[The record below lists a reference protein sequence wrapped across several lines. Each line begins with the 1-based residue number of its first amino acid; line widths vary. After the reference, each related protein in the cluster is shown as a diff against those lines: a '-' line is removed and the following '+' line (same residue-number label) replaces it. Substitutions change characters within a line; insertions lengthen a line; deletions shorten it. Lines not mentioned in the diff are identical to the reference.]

1 MLKAMQAYIGLCGLL
16 DMRGPRDAFIT
27 AVCRACL
34 PPHYNLTVFS
44 GVVNTCC
51 VGQSSMS
58 SSSST
63 VQYSTSATMYD
74 DHHHQQYSS
83 ATGGGYGPESAD
95 YKQQQQ
101 VIVAVGTPLAT
112 PSSVLQTMSSSP
124 SSNSIST
131 YIYVPCTFFLEFIL
145 LILFIGLC
153 RFLTAESWAC
163 HAYC

>member
-44 GVVNTCC
+44 GTVNTCC
-51 VGQSSMS
+51 VGQPSMS
-58 SSSST
+58 SSSPT
-63 VQYSTSATMYD
+63 MQYATSATMYD

-112 PSSVLQTMSSSP
+112 PSSVLQNSSP
-124 SSNSIST
+124 SGKTILMFTYHAQLFLITFISL
-131 YIYVPCTFFLEFIL
+131 VLNFDQNCDF
-145 LILFIGLC
+145 
-153 RFLTAESWAC
+153 
-163 HAYC
+163 

>member
-44 GVVNTCC
+44 ATAQANTCC
-51 VGQSSMS
+51 VGQQSIS
-58 SSSST
+58 SSSPT
-63 VQYSTSATMYD
+63 VQYATSATMYD

-83 ATGGGYGPESAD
+83 TTGGGYGPESAD

-112 PSSVLQTMSSSP
+112 PSSVLQALSSSP
-124 SSNSIST
+124 SSKTIST
-131 YIYVPCTFFLEFIL
+131 SFFVPCT
-145 LILFIGLC
+145 
-153 RFLTAESWAC
+153 T
-163 HAYC
+163 

>member
-44 GVVNTCC
+44 GAINTCC

-74 DHHHQQYSS
+74 DHHHQQYNS

-124 SSNSIST
+124 SSNTIST
-131 YIYVPCTFFLEFIL
+131 YIHVPCTIFF
-145 LILFIGLC
+145 
-153 RFLTAESWAC
+153 S
-163 HAYC
+163 

>member
-44 GVVNTCC
+44 GAVNTCC
-51 VGQSSMS
+51 AGQSSTS
-58 SSSST
+58 PT
-63 VQYSTSATMYD
+63 VQYATSATMYD

-124 SSNSIST
+124 SGNTFST
-131 YIYVPCTFFLEFIL
+131 YIYVPYTIFLIKFIFLVL
-145 LILFIGLC
+145 LIGLC
-153 RFLTAESWAC
+153 RYLTAEPWAC
-163 HAYC
+163 HAYS